1 MGWPQLEHVVDR
13 SVVEVLTMR
22 KGRMAALCL
31 AAAAVTAQAHTAVAD
46 PPAQSDAGSS
56 TTSSRSDAGAS
67 KTVEQSDAGSG
78 KAAVQYP
85 AASTLAKPKSTITVR
100 VNGLRNDKGL
110 VFVALFD
117 SERTFDAKK
126 ALMGGQT
133 RPSNG
138 SAVVV
143 LENVVPGRYA
153 VSFIHDENENKKLD
167 TNFLGIP
174 TEGFGFSRDAMGT
187 FGPPGFDATAVNV
200 LAGTGNVVMRAKYF
214 F

>member
-13 SVVEVLTMR
+13 PAAEAVKMR
-22 KGRMAALCL
+22 KARTTALFL
-31 AAAAVTAQAHTAVAD
+31 VAAAVTAQAHTAVAD
-46 PPAQSDAGSS
+46 PAQSDAGPSNTAARADAGANKTIAQSDAGSG
-56 TTSSRSDAGAS
+56 RVG
-67 KTVEQSDAGSG
+67 VQSPAGS
-78 KAAVQYP
+78 
-85 AASTLAKPKSTITVR
+85 ASARPKSTITVR
-100 VNGLRNDKGL
+100 VSGLRNDKGL

-117 SERTFDAKK
+117 SERAFDAKK

-187 FGPPGFDATAVNV
+187 FGPPGFDDTAVNV
-200 LAGTGNVVMRAKYF
+200 LAGTGNVVMHAKYF

>member
-1 MGWPQLEHVVDR
+1 
-13 SVVEVLTMR
+13 
-22 KGRMAALCL
+22 
-31 AAAAVTAQAHTAVAD
+31 
-46 PPAQSDAGSS
+46 
-56 TTSSRSDAGAS
+56 
-67 KTVEQSDAGSG
+67 
-78 KAAVQYP
+78 
-85 AASTLAKPKSTITVR
+85 
-100 VNGLRNDKGL
+100 
-110 VFVALFD
+110 
-117 SERTFDAKK
+117 
-126 ALMGGQT
+126 
-133 RPSNG
+133 
-138 SAVVV
+138 VV

>member
-1 MGWPQLEHVVDR
+1 
-13 SVVEVLTMR
+13 VEALTMR
-22 KGRMAALCL
+22 NGRMTALFL

-46 PPAQSDAGSS
+46 PPAQSDAGSG
-56 TTSSRSDAGAS
+56 R
-67 KTVEQSDAGSG
+67 
-78 KAAVQYP
+78 AAVQSP
-85 AASTLAKPKSTITVR
+85 AASASPKPKSTITVR
-100 VNGLRNDKGL
+100 INGLRNDKGL

-200 LAGTGNVVMRAKYF
+200 GAGTGNVVMRAKYF